1 MCIRDRRGVRPTVRR
16 SPVDDRGVHQGPAQA
31 PAGRRPAG
39 VRSLASA
46 PLANR
51 RRFYPAS
58 TRRAAPAQPRRRA
71 PGFAE
76 RGVGGRRVRSER
88 APGAAPVG
96 AIRRPQGS
104 SFDERLATR
113 PRRARPPTAA
123 TPAGRRLRQR
133 RSAAPPPP
141 GSRHRRG
148 DEQQVVQPRG
158 TAAGARRGRF
168 SRRRR
173 PSRAVAAGSDHGAEG
188 TDARRERAVRL
199 LQHAEGVQVGRRV
212 QVQAREGTRAA
223 ARSVSQSK
231 VLNDERATPEV
242 SHRIATGA
250 RVDGGAVHLE
260 RYETSGHLVS
270 KRRLQRRADRAGD
283 E

>member
-1 MCIRDRRGVRPTVRR
+1 MRV
-16 SPVDDRGVHQGPAQA
+16 SGP
-31 PAGRRPAG
+31 R
-39 VRSLASA
+39 L
-46 PLANR
+46 
-51 RRFYPAS
+51 
-58 TRRAAPAQPRRRA
+58 AAPAQPRRRA

-76 RGVGGRRVRSER
+76 RGVGGRRRVRSER

-104 SFDERLATR
+104 RDGRLTTR
-113 PRRARPPTAA
+113 PRRARLPPTAA

-141 GSRHRRG
+141 GSRHRGG

-231 VLNDERATPEV
+231 VLTIFAQTATV
-242 SHRIATGA
+242 SRQI
-250 RVDGGAVHLE
+250 LI
-260 RYETSGHLVS
+260 
-270 KRRLQRRADRAGD
+270 GD
-283 E
+283 F